1 MRHLDYYLKDTP
13 SIFDWVKSHC
23 KMCVIGAVV
32 IVIGSIIYC
41 FRGDIYRTYL
51 LRKFRMYSTEQRIV
65 YKESDDFKEDYSEPD
80 WIRIAG
86 NRAQLGYCPQI
97 WVEFWHMLRPSS
109 TAHSAM
115 GFLHERLAANG
126 TPRIIDTHVKFD
138 GSNLEYSK
146 HSESFRRAPIQIFSR
161 STSIDG
167 VFTRRGQP
175 AEALNMPINCGNIRI
190 YAGQP
195 DPVDHSH
202 FTMKYEID
210 NFPGTL
216 YGTIDGWLQNDDT
229 VKMQFR
235 DDPAKLVA
243 TMPAMQSSF
252 P

>member
-1 MRHLDYYLKDTP
+1 MRASVRRPGTEEKSKDGGKH
-13 SIFDWVKSHC
+13 F
-23 KMCVIGAVV
+23 
-32 IVIGSIIYC
+32 
-41 FRGDIYRTYL
+41 
-51 LRKFRMYSTEQRIV
+51 
-65 YKESDDFKEDYSEPD
+65 
-80 WIRIAG
+80 
-86 NRAQLGYCPQI
+86 
-97 WVEFWHMLRPSS
+97 SS
-109 TAHSAM
+109 ND
-115 GFLHERLAANG
+115 L
-126 TPRIIDTHVKFD
+126 
-138 GSNLEYSK
+138 
-146 HSESFRRAPIQIFSR
+146 SR

-216 YGTIDGWLQNDDT
+216 FGTIDGWLQNDDT

-243 TMPAMQSSF
+243 TMPASLSAAFVSSITVGF
-252 P
+252 STSFFVLGSAKAEY